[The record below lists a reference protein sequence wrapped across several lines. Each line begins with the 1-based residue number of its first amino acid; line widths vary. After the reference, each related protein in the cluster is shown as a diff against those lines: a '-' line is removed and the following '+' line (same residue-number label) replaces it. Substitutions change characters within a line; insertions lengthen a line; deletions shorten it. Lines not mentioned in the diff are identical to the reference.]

1 MNTEIVLNL
10 DSSYHVPH
18 VRQNGISDFIED
30 KIREVLGKEKLS
42 EKNIGDIWLDEKTPI
57 NIKSIDVEKVFHMP
71 NLLSVKKCYDLLKDR
86 TNNLLFIFV
95 EYKRAGEY
103 IHIEKIE
110 IKKIEELTGL
120 VVQAQG
126 EGVIQLKKGKNRI
139 YRDAVDREVFLNE
152 LRQMINDFICKQMN
166 KWYNRLEYYE
176 IL

>member
-1 MNTEIVLNL
+1 
-10 DSSYHVPH
+10 
-18 VRQNGISDFIED
+18 
-30 KIREVLGKEKLS
+30 
-42 EKNIGDIWLDEKTPI
+42 
-57 NIKSIDVEKVFHMP
+57 MP
-71 NLLSVKKCYDLLKDR
+71 NLLSVKKCYDFLKDR

-139 YRDAVDREVFLNE
+139 YIDAVDREVFLNE